1 MKYGKSLVCAVLL
14 SAATVGCIFP
24 ACKGKDKSDVANNG
38 TQVEDSVVEDVVE
51 EEVIESPS
59 NPQPE
64 PQPQPVE
71 VKAQYVIITA
81 DSVNIRSGAGTN
93 YSVLGSAEKNT
104 LYAILGK
111 SGSWY
116 KTYYKNKIA
125 YISDKYCKVT
135 ELAKSQKDVIEEVIL
150 FGYQCLGEKYVYG
163 AVRYIDSKGNRIQGF
178 TTSKFDCS
186 SLMQYIF
193 KCGANI
199 NLRENTR
206 TQIYQGTAVK
216 GSDLRRG
223 DLLFFTNDARKNNT
237 GIERVGHV
245 ALYLGNNYILHTAS
259 DYAKIETVS
268 DKRWSYFIQAKR
280 ML

>member
-14 SAATVGCIFP
+14 SVATAGCVFP
-24 ACKGKDKSDVANNG
+24 ACKGKDKSEGSNNG
-38 TQVEDSVVEDVVE
+38 TQVEDVIEDVVE

-64 PQPQPVE
+64 PEPQPVE
-71 VKAQYVIITA
+71 IKAQYVKITA

-104 LYAILGK
+104 LYAIIGK
-111 SGSWY
+111 EGSWY

-125 YISDKYCKVT
+125 YVSDKYCKAT
-135 ELAKSQKDVIEEVIL
+135 EMAKSQKSAVEEVIQ

-163 AVRYIDSKGNRIQGF
+163 AVRYIDANGNKIKGF

-206 TQIYQGTAVK
+206 TQIYQGNAVK
-216 GSDLRRG
+216 GSDLQRG
-223 DLLFFTNDARKNNT
+223 DLLFFTNDARKYNT
-237 GIERVGHV
+237 GVERVGHV